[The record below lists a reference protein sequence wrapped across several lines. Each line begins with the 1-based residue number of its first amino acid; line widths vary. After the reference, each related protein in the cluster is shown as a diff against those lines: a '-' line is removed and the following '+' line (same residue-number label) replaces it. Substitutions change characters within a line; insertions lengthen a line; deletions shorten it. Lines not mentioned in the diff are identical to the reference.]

1 MAFDFQT
8 KQRTYEAALAKTKE
22 ALLED
27 DRQSGSM
34 YLQKA
39 IELSSELAA
48 NSAIDEF
55 KARFSTENARLRK
68 IDAALKAGNN
78 PFLKKAVA
86 ENTSSSGGPSSG
98 AQKKEGEEPVETGF
112 FKKDV
117 PTVTLADVAGLEE
130 VKREI
135 RLNVLLPLQNPDL
148 YFRYKDETGSRILM
162 YGPPG
167 CGKSFVAE
175 CIAGELKCA
184 YAVLSVADI
193 LDKYV
198 GEAPKRVKAIF
209 DEAEKYDNCLLFFDE
224 IDSLGA
230 SRDSDESS
238 HTKDVLTA
246 FLTCMSGFKPKG
258 KSLKVIIAATNRP
271 WSLDSA
277 LIRGQ
282 RFDTQ
287 LYVTLPDD
295 EARMFF
301 VKKAFKKHP
310 ELIEGSDLT
319 PQYMVERLEGFSG
332 ADITT
337 ILSKTKDSALA
348 RALAERPEE
357 GYCKVT
363 KEDFDKTIDNYRNP
377 ITPDSLMRFEAFRKG
392 VI

>member
-8 KQRTYEAALAKTKE
+8 KLKTYEAALSKTKE
-22 ALLED
+22 CLLAND
-27 DRQSGSM
+27 TTSGSM
-34 YLQKA
+34 YLAKA
-39 IELSSELAA
+39 IELSAELAA
-48 NSAIDEF
+48 NAAVSDF
-55 KARFSTENARLRK
+55 KVRFSTEHARLLK
-68 IDAALKAGNN
+68 IDAALKSGNN
-78 PFLKKAVA
+78 PFLKKATNNA
-86 ENTSSSGGPSSG
+86 GNSPKSEKDG
-98 AQKKEGEEPVETGF
+98 KDDEPTGF
-112 FKKDV
+112 FKKDI
-117 PTVTLADVAGLEE
+117 PSVTLADVAGLEE

-135 RLNVLLPLQNPDL
+135 KLNVLLPLQNPDL

-319 PQYMVERLEGFSG
+319 MEHMVEQLDGFSG

-337 ILSKTKDSALA
+337 ILAKTKDSALA
-348 RALAERPEE
+348 RALEEKPQE

-363 KEDFDKTIDNYRNP
+363 KADFDGVIENYRNP

>member
-8 KQRTYEAALAKTKE
+8 KLKTYESALAKTKE
-22 ALLED
+22 SFLAGD
-27 DRQSGSM
+27 VPSGSM
-34 YLQKA
+34 FLTKA
-39 IELSSELAA
+39 IELSAELAA

-55 KARFSTENARLRK
+55 KARFSTENARLKK
-68 IDAALKAGNN
+68 IQSAVKAGNN
-78 PFLKKAVA
+78 PFLKKQAAPV
-86 ENTSSSGGPSSG
+86 EGGSPE
-98 AQKKEGEEPVETGF
+98 KEGNGNGQGKEESQPTGF
-112 FKKDV
+112 FKKDI
-117 PTVTLADVAGLEE
+117 PSVTLADVAGLEE

-271 WSLDSA
+271 WALDSA

-295 EARMFF
+295 EARLFF

-337 ILSKTKDSALA
+337 ILAKTKDSALA
-348 RALAERPEE
+348 RALEERPVE

-363 KEDFDKTIDNYRNP
+363 KEDFDKTVDNYRNP
-377 ITPDSLMRFEAFRKG
+377 ITPDSLLQFEAFRKG